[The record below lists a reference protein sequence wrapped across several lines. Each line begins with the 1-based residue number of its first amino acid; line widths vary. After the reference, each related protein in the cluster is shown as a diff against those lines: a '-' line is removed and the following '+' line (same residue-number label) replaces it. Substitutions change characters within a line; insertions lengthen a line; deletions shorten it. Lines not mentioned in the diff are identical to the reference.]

1 MSTKISQL
9 TSAVDVTANDLIQIV
24 DVEDGV
30 MAPSGTNKKATASL
44 LAKELAKQPLEP
56 GVVISGSSSSDA
68 VRITQTGAGN
78 ALVVEDS
85 TNPDASPFAVTGDG
99 RVGVGTNSPQG
110 KLDIRDG
117 TLRLSTDNNKTAL
130 YGINRGDTSS
140 VQGMA
145 SIGMFGSGTNGFLG
159 NITFRTAES
168 DTFDAM
174 PTERMRITSAGN
186 VGIGTS
192 SPTNKL
198 VLNTS
203 VQYDGFVLKNGT
215 NTVGYITG
223 NTANNDDG
231 QLSLNSGGT
240 NVVTLLANGASF
252 LNGGNVGI
260 GTSSPSA
267 KLHVSINAAASEI
280 GILSKNTSTA
290 QFAGATQAL
299 VGPSTT
305 SSRITHYNVNSSGSE
320 GAFAIQKGDSTGAF
334 AATIADYLYSS
345 DIWRFFTAGVERLR
359 IDSTGNVGIGTNSP
373 SYQLQLS
380 TDSAAKPSTSTW
392 TVSSDERLKEN
403 IEAADLDICY
413 NAVKSI
419 PLKRY
424 KWKDEI
430 YSAEQVADRSKIGW
444 IAQDVQAVF
453 PKAVGQHKFVYNQV
467 KDEEGNIVSEDSIDD
482 CLSLNSDQL
491 YAALFGAVQK
501 LMGEV
506 ESLQDRIA
514 ELESAP

>member
-85 TNPDASPFAVTGDG
+85 TNPDSTPFVVSNIG
-99 RVGVGTNSPQG
+99 RVGIGIQQPQG
-110 KLDIRDG
+110 SLD
-117 TLRLSTDNNKTAL
+117 
-130 YGINRGDTSS
+130 
-140 VQGMA
+140 VQGSA
-145 SIGMFGSGTNGFLG
+145 VFRGSVAGETSGYVFFAPKAGTDAFGANFDRFEIYVDPSSQQTLIGNTHGGTGLPRSLAFNAG
-159 NITFRTAES
+159 NA
-168 DTFDAM
+168 
-174 PTERMRITSAGN
+174 ERMRIDSA
-186 VGIGTS
+186 
-192 SPTNKL
+192 
-198 VLNTS
+198 
-203 VQYDGFVLKNGT
+203 
-215 NTVGYITG
+215 
-223 NTANNDDG
+223 
-231 QLSLNSGGT
+231 
-240 NVVTLLANGASF
+240 
-252 LNGGNVGI
+252 GNVGI

-267 KLHVSINAAASEI
+267 KLHVSIDAAAGGI

-290 QFAGATQAL
+290 HHAGATQAL

-305 SSRITHYNVNSSGSE
+305 SSRITHYNVNLSGSE
-320 GAFAIQKGDSTGAF
+320 GSFAIQKGDSTGGF

-345 DIWRFFTAGVERLR
+345 DIWRFFTAGVERMR
-359 IDSTGNVGIGTNSP
+359 IDSTGKVGIGTANP
-373 SYQLQLS
+373 SYQFELS

>member
-9 TSAVDVTANDLIQIV
+9 TSATDVTANDLIQIV

-85 TNPDASPFAVTGDG
+85 TNPDSTPLVINNSGILTSGNLTPASVYNIFTTGQLVPKIQIQGFSTDASSFGVFQSQDNVASGLMSFAKSRGSVTSPTAAQVGDLLGVSSFQGYDGAGYQEGARLSVVIDQPVATGD
-99 RVGVGTNSPQG
+99 VSAAFAFLTNPAG
-110 KLDIRDG
+110 G
-117 TLRLSTDNNKTAL
+117 GNNT
-130 YGINRGDTSS
+130 
-140 VQGMA
+140 
-145 SIGMFGSGTNGFLG
+145 
-159 NITFRTAES
+159 
-168 DTFDAM
+168 
-174 PTERMRITSAGN
+174 TERMRIDSAGN

-192 SPTNKL
+192 SP
-198 VLNTS
+198 
-203 VQYDGFVLKNGT
+203 
-215 NTVGYITG
+215 
-223 NTANNDDG
+223 A
-231 QLSLNSGGT
+231 
-240 NVVTLLANGASF
+240 
-252 LNGGNVGI
+252 
-260 GTSSPSA
+260 
-267 KLHVSINAAASEI
+267 
-280 GILSKNTSTA
+280 
-290 QFAGATQAL
+290 
-299 VGPSTT
+299 
-305 SSRITHYNVNSSGSE
+305 
-320 GAFAIQKGDSTGAF
+320 
-334 AATIADYLYSS
+334 
-345 DIWRFFTAGVERLR
+345 
-359 IDSTGNVGIGTNSP
+359 
-373 SYQLQLS
+373 YQLQLS

-413 NAVKSI
+413 NAVKNI

-424 KWKDEI
+424 TWKDEI
-430 YSAEQVADRSKIGW
+430 YSAEQVTDRSKIGW

-467 KDEEGNIVSEDSIDD
+467 KDNDGNIVSEDSIDD

-501 LMGEV
+501 LMGKV

-514 ELESAP
+514 ELESVS

>member
-9 TSAVDVTANDLIQIV
+9 TSATDVTASDFIQIV

-30 MAPSGTNKKATASL
+30 MAPSGTNKKVTASL

-56 GVVISGSSSSDA
+56 GVVISGSSSGDA

-85 TNPDASPFAVTGDG
+85 TNPDATPFVVTA
-99 RVGVGTNSPQG
+99 N
-110 KLDIRDG
+110 
-117 TLRLSTDNNKTAL
+117 
-130 YGINRGDTSS
+130 
-140 VQGMA
+140 
-145 SIGMFGSGTNGFLG
+145 
-159 NITFRTAES
+159 
-168 DTFDAM
+168 
-174 PTERMRITSAGN
+174 GN

-192 SPTNKL
+192 SPEVALQVNKATDPSVRVFETGSSVDTRITSL
-198 VLNTS
+198 VSAGVIGTYSNHPT
-203 VQYDGFVLKNGT
+203 VL
-215 NTVGYITG
+215 Y
-223 NTANNDDG
+223 ANATERMRID
-231 QLSLNSGGT
+231 S
-240 NVVTLLANGASF
+240 A
-252 LNGGNVGI
+252 GNVGI
-260 GTSSPSA
+260 GTGSPSS
-267 KLHVSINAAASEI
+267 KLHISSSEAGWTSGLLLENTTAASKFA
-280 GILSKNTSTA
+280 LSTRNDLSYPARFSISNETV
-290 QFAGATQAL
+290 FAEWFSMLASNGY
-299 VGPSTT
+299 VG
-305 SSRITHYNVNSSGSE
+305 
-320 GAFAIQKGDSTGAF
+320 
-334 AATIADYLYSS
+334 L
-345 DIWRFFTAGVERLR
+345 GV
-359 IDSTGNVGIGTNSP
+359 SNP

-380 TDSAAKPSTSTW
+380 IDSAAKPSTSTW

-430 YSAEQVADRSKIGW
+430 YSAEQVADRNKIGW

>member
-9 TSAVDVTANDLIQIV
+9 TSATDVTANDLIQIV

-78 ALVVEDS
+78 ALVVEDF
-85 TNPDASPFAVTGDG
+85 TNPDATPFVVTANGNVGIGTSSPEVALQV
-99 RVGVGTNSPQG
+99 
-110 KLDIRDG
+110 
-117 TLRLSTDNNKTAL
+117 NKTTDPTIRIFET
-130 YGINRGDTSS
+130 GSS
-140 VQGMA
+140 VDTRLTSLVSAGI
-145 SIGMFGSGTNGFLG
+145 IGTYSNHPTIFYAN
-159 NITFRTAES
+159 A
-168 DTFDAM
+168 
-174 PTERMRITSAGN
+174 TERMRITSSGN

-192 SPTNKL
+192 SPTF
-198 VLNTS
+198 S
-203 VQYDGFVLKNGT
+203 
-215 NTVGYITG
+215 
-223 NTANNDDG
+223 
-231 QLSLNSGGT
+231 
-240 NVVTLLANGASF
+240 
-252 LNGGNVGI
+252 
-260 GTSSPSA
+260 
-267 KLHVSINAAASEI
+267 
-280 GILSKNTSTA
+280 
-290 QFAGATQAL
+290 
-299 VGPSTT
+299 
-305 SSRITHYNVNSSGSE
+305 
-320 GAFAIQKGDSTGAF
+320 
-334 AATIADYLYSS
+334 
-345 DIWRFFTAGVERLR
+345 
-359 IDSTGNVGIGTNSP
+359 
-373 SYQLQLS
+373 LQLS

-444 IAQDVQAVF
+444 IAQDVQAIF

>member
-44 LAKELAKQPLEP
+44 LANQLVPLINAGAIDGSKISNSSITPAKLSTGGPSWNSSGTLSVTQVSVNNPSGDSSIEI
-56 GVVISGSSSSDA
+56 GGSGSVYIDLKKPNSDDSDMRIGVDSTNTSIENQVPFYINPNSNQIVSIAAGGGNVGIGTFTPDARLNVEDNSASDA
-68 VRITQTGAGN
+68 VRITQTGSGN

-85 TNPDASPFAVTGDG
+85 TNPDATPFVVNNQGQVLIGDTTSRTGPYGYQRGLQLTNQGTQLTAAINNQYGEGIAFAKSRGTPSSPHTIVQLGDALGSIAFTGSDGSDYVLGSQIASFVDAVPGSGDMPSCLAFAT
-99 RVGVGTNSPQG
+99 SS
-110 KLDIRDG
+110 DG
-117 TLRLSTDNNKTAL
+117 T
-130 YGINRGDTSS
+130 
-140 VQGMA
+140 
-145 SIGMFGSGTNGFLG
+145 TN
-159 NITFRTAES
+159 A
-168 DTFDAM
+168 A
-174 PTERMRITSAGN
+174 ERMRITSSGN

-192 SPTNKL
+192 
-198 VLNTS
+198 
-203 VQYDGFVLKNGT
+203 
-215 NTVGYITG
+215 
-223 NTANNDDG
+223 
-231 QLSLNSGGT
+231 
-240 NVVTLLANGASF
+240 
-252 LNGGNVGI
+252 
-260 GTSSPSA
+260 
-267 KLHVSINAAASEI
+267 
-280 GILSKNTSTA
+280 
-290 QFAGATQAL
+290 
-299 VGPSTT
+299 
-305 SSRITHYNVNSSGSE
+305 
-320 GAFAIQKGDSTGAF
+320 
-334 AATIADYLYSS
+334 
-345 DIWRFFTAGVERLR
+345 
-359 IDSTGNVGIGTNSP
+359 SP

>member
-44 LAKELAKQPLEP
+44 LANQLVPLINAGAIDGSKISNSSITPAKLSTGGPSWNS
-56 GVVISGSSSSDA
+56 SGTLSVAQVSVNNPSGDSSIEIGGSGQVYIDLKKPNSDDYDL
-68 VRITQTGAGN
+68 RIAT
-78 ALVVEDS
+78 DS
-85 TNPDASPFAVTGDG
+85 T
-99 RVGVGTNSPQG
+99 
-110 KLDIRDG
+110 L
-117 TLRLSTDNNKTAL
+117 AL
-130 YGINRGDTSS
+130 IET
-140 VQGMA
+140 
-145 SIGMFGSGTNGFLG
+145 GSGQN
-159 NITFRTAES
+159 
-168 DTFDAM
+168 
-174 PTERMRITSAGN
+174 
-186 VGIGTS
+186 
-192 SPTNKL
+192 
-198 VLNTS
+198 
-203 VQYDGFVLKNGT
+203 
-215 NTVGYITG
+215 
-223 NTANNDDG
+223 
-231 QLSLNSGGT
+231 LSL
-240 NVVTLLANGASF
+240 LA
-252 LNGGNVGI
+252 NGGNVGI
-260 GTSSPSA
+260 GTS
-267 KLHVSINAAASEI
+267 
-280 GILSKNTSTA
+280 
-290 QFAGATQAL
+290 
-299 VGPSTT
+299 
-305 SSRITHYNVNSSGSE
+305 
-320 GAFAIQKGDSTGAF
+320 
-334 AATIADYLYSS
+334 
-345 DIWRFFTAGVERLR
+345 
-359 IDSTGNVGIGTNSP
+359 SP

-467 KDEEGNIVSEDSIDD
+467 KDEEGNIVFEDSIDD

-491 YAALFGAVQK
+491 YASLFGAVQK

>member
-1 MSTKISQL
+1 MSKKISQL

-44 LAKELAKQPLEP
+44 LA
-56 GVVISGSSSSDA
+56 
-68 VRITQTGAGN
+68 
-78 ALVVEDS
+78 
-85 TNPDASPFAVTGDG
+85 
-99 RVGVGTNSPQG
+99 
-110 KLDIRDG
+110 
-117 TLRLSTDNNKTAL
+117 
-130 YGINRGDTSS
+130 
-140 VQGMA
+140 
-145 SIGMFGSGTNGFLG
+145 
-159 NITFRTAES
+159 
-168 DTFDAM
+168 
-174 PTERMRITSAGN
+174 
-186 VGIGTS
+186 
-192 SPTNKL
+192 NKL
-198 VLNTS
+198 VPLINAGAIDGSKISNSSITPAKLSTGGPSWDSSGHLS
-203 VQYDGFVLKNGT
+203 VARVSVNNPSGDSAIEIGGSGQVYIDLKKPNSDDYDFRIATDSTLAS
-215 NTVGYITG
+215 IETG
-223 NTANNDDG
+223 SG
-231 QLSLNSGGT
+231 QNLA
-240 NVVTLLANGASF
+240 LLT
-252 LNGGNVGI
+252 NGGNVGI
-260 GTSSPSA
+260 GT
-267 KLHVSINAAASEI
+267 N
-280 GILSKNTSTA
+280 G
-290 QFAGATQAL
+290 
-299 VGPSTT
+299 
-305 SSRITHYNVNSSGSE
+305 
-320 GAFAIQKGDSTGAF
+320 
-334 AATIADYLYSS
+334 
-345 DIWRFFTAGVERLR
+345 
-359 IDSTGNVGIGTNSP
+359 P

-430 YSAEQVADRSKIGW
+430 YSAEQVTDRSKIGW

-467 KDEEGNIVSEDSIDD
+467 KDEEGNVVSEDSIDD